1 MDDARTTIEAGA
13 TAETDAAAPETG
25 APYEAPPA
33 EPGSGAVE
41 ADDAAPDAG
50 APDEGGPPWR
60 VAHEITVDEA
70 IDATRM
76 VTGELRRLMSFV
88 AAGAVVAGI
97 VLLLLGVPTFGP
109 MVVLFGILT
118 YALWN
123 LRGPERWLLR
133 RRWRSLIG
141 GTQVLEIGEAGIL
154 VTNPAATGHI
164 PWSSLTEVRVGER
177 VVGFL
182 REQALVTFA
191 PLEAFGPPERLA
203 EILAFARARA
213 GSGTT
218 N

>member
-1 MDDARTTIEAGA
+1 MDDAGNTIEARA
-13 TAETDAAAPETG
+13 TGGPDAAAPEGG
-25 APYEAPPA
+25 AVEGSSVVPEVPAAEAPPA
-33 EPGSGAVE
+33 EPE
-41 ADDAAPDAG
+41 AG
-50 APDEGGPPWR
+50 AAEAAGPPWR
-60 VAHEITVDEA
+60 LVNEITVDTA
-70 IDATRM
+70 IDATRL

-97 VLLLLGVPTFGP
+97 VLLFLGVPTFGP

-123 LRGPERWLLR
+123 LRGSERWLLR

-154 VTNPAATGHI
+154 VTNPAASRHV
-164 PWSSLTEVRVGER
+164 PWSALTEVRVGER

-182 REQALVTFA
+182 RERALVTFA
-191 PLEAFGPPERLA
+191 PLEAFGPPERQA

-213 GSGTT
+213 GRGTAS
-218 N
+218 

>member
-1 MDDARTTIEAGA
+1 MDDAGNTIEAGA
-13 TAETDAAAPETG
+13 TGEPDAVVPETG
-25 APYEAPPA
+25 APDEVPAIEPEAGAA
-33 EPGSGAVE
+33 EADDDAVGDGDVE
-41 ADDAAPDAG
+41 AD
-50 APDEGGPPWR
+50 GPPWR
-60 VAHEITVDEA
+60 VAHEITVDGA
-70 IDATRM
+70 IEATRM
-76 VTGELRRLMSFV
+76 VTGELRRIMSFV

-109 MVVLFGILT
+109 MVALFGILT

-154 VTNPAATGHI
+154 VSNPAASGHV
-164 PWSSLTEVRVGER
+164 PWSALTEVRVGDR

-182 REQALVTFA
+182 RERALVTFA
-191 PLEAFGPPERLA
+191 PLEALGPPERQA

-213 GSGTT
+213 GSGTAT
-218 N
+218 

>member
-1 MDDARTTIEAGA
+1 
-13 TAETDAAAPETG
+13 
-25 APYEAPPA
+25 
-33 EPGSGAVE
+33 
-41 ADDAAPDAG
+41 
-50 APDEGGPPWR
+50 
-60 VAHEITVDEA
+60 VAHEITLDEA

-123 LRGPERWLLR
+123 LRAPERWLLR

-154 VTNPAATGHI
+154 VTNPAASGHV
-164 PWSSLTEVRVGER
+164 PWSAITEVRVGER

-182 REQALVTFA
+182 RERALVTFA
-191 PLEAFGPPERLA
+191 PLEAFGPPERQA
-203 EILAFARARA
+203 EILAFARARVA
-213 GSGTT
+213 SGTT